1 MSSNRKS
8 SRPVNINLLKISLPM
23 SAMSSITHRLS
34 GMYIFFITLPLS
46 LLLLNFTTFSE
57 QEFIAVQILFI
68 NSLFF
73 RTFVS
78 FSLLVFIY
86 HLLTGFRH
94 LLMDFHIG
102 ESLKAAQASSV
113 LVFSVWGLLAIYVW
127 LEVII

>member
-23 SAMSSITHRLS
+23 YAMSSITHRLS